1 MDGARCDDGAQNF
14 RITGTLRYAAT
25 VLLLFVVAFA
35 GLAQELRP
43 ESGEAVTLAFPLPVS
58 GYDVYMVGELHG
70 VKETE
75 GILLQ
80 YLARLYEGAGLRDVA
95 LEDKSAYQ
103 RDAQAYVEG
112 KSKTLP
118 APLCLR
124 AGVLDAIRRFNEGRK
139 GSELIHVHLVD
150 IDFNAEAIREH
161 LLTLKKQI
169 PGSETLSVP
178 ALGGIK
184 AHGLETVSTLQRLT
198 KDQEILGELRTLGH
212 SIRAYQ
218 QGMDGGTGDV
228 KGSPYLNDREDAAA
242 SNIIDLHNQHGLP
255 VLLYGNDHVSKVPL
269 HNGGPNQDTDFPPL
283 ALRLDRAGIKVFSLV
298 TFPLAGR
305 SNWRGHEGELMW
317 TASDGSL
324 SNGLT
329 LDRVLASDPASKF
342 LYIDPRREPVKLPSQ
357 DLTRSRADAFLL
369 LAHGTPAEN
378 RCAVR

>member
-1 MDGARCDDGAQNF
+1 MAILKTLMQITKGLCSRARS
-14 RITGTLRYAAT
+14 
-25 VLLLFVVAFA
+25 LLLFVILVAA
-35 GLAQELRP
+35 PAQELSP
-43 ESGEAVTLAFPLPVS
+43 GVWASSDISALPLPIS

-184 AHGLETVSTLQRLT
+184 AHGLETVATLQRLT

-242 SNIIDLHNQHGLP
+242 SNIIDMHNQHGLP
-255 VLLYGNDHVSKVPL
+255 VLVLYGNDLVSKVPL